1 MSDAVQVN
9 FGRPIPLFPLDAV
22 ALLPQQVLP
31 LHIFEPRYKQMVDQA
46 LDGNG
51 LIAMAVFEGEQW
63 KQQYHGRPRI
73 RPVVCVG
80 HIVQHQKRPDGKYD
94 LLLQGV
100 CRARVLKELPPS
112 EDRLYRAAYLEPFSV
127 PGESGE
133 LPLDDSGEHR
143 LREAR
148 TRITEMLSAGPLSK
162 LTVAEPILEY
172 LRNEEIPTHAILEL
186 VAFPLTQD
194 QKVRYQLLAEEDA
207 GERAQIILR
216 ELGSLERL
224 VRLAVNQHP
233 ESWPKGLSWN

>member
-9 FGRPIPLFPLDAV
+9 FGRPIPLFPLDSV

-31 LHIFEPRYKQMVDQA
+31 LHVFEPRYRQMVEHA

-51 LIAMAVFEGEQW
+51 LIAMAVFEGDQW
-63 KQQYHGRPRI
+63 KQEYHGRPRI

-80 HIVQHQKRPDGKYD
+80 HIVQHSKRADGRYD
-94 LLLQGV
+94 ILLQGV
-100 CRARVLKELPPS
+100 CRARVLKEVPPT

-127 PGESGE
+127 PTEGGE
-133 LPLDDSGEHR
+133 LSLDDAGEQR
-143 LREAR
+143 LRDAR
-148 TRITEMLSAGPLSK
+148 TRITEMLSEGPLSK

-194 QKVRYQLLAEEDA
+194 QKVRYRLLAEEDA
-207 GERAQIILR
+207 GERARIILQ
-216 ELGSLERL
+216 ELGSLERI
-224 VRLAVNQHP
+224 VRLAVGQHP
-233 ESWPKGLSWN
+233 EAWPKGLSWN